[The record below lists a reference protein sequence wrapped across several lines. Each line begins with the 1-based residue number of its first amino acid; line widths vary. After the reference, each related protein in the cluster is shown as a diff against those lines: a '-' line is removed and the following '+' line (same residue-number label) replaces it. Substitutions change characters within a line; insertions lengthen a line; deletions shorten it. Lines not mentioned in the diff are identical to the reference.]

1 MVRNLLYLTVF
12 FAVSHPLFA
21 QVKDAATGSVAS
33 AAETGG
39 IKGGLD
45 DDSDLAPPVAAK
57 PKLPVNSRQPV
68 DSASSQ
74 GSVDNSRKT
83 DKTPAIDAQAGPAK
97 LEIREA
103 IQKRDLPAVER
114 LVEKAAAK
122 YPHDD
127 ELRVAHDYIRLHLHD
142 AKAKAMIAMM
152 QMEGQNLF
160 GHQWI
165 PGRTMADGGWNVS
178 LEAAGRGT
186 NAFQGGPVRQAL
198 VKGYALLDRGE
209 SARAEQV
216 ITDALKRQGESAELY
231 YARVVARG
239 MTKNFNGADADSI
252 KAVTLS
258 RQSPETLSQRASL
271 MMAMTRREEAY
282 AWAQR
287 AIKADPDNADALA
300 VRGRIEWRDR
310 HDPDRALKDLSRAAK
325 LDPDDYAAIYH
336 EGVRRLV
343 RQRALNSL
351 NKGDY
356 RQAFIDASVALKTD
370 PANADAHAVRGQVF
384 LKVGHVEDAIKETTQ
399 ALKSDPEC
407 ENALAYRSIALET
420 LGSRSA
426 ALQDMKRAAAL
437 NPRKFSKIY
446 EVLLRAQKEGAG
458 PLWSREAKISIAEAR

>member
-1 MVRNLLYLTVF
+1 MRGN
-12 FAVSHPLFA
+12 
-21 QVKDAATGSVAS
+21 
-33 AAETGG
+33 
-39 IKGGLD
+39 LD
-45 DDSDLAPPVAAK
+45 DDSDLAPPVTAK
-57 PKLPVNSRQPV
+57 SKLPVDSRQTV
-68 DSASSQ
+68 DTASTQ

-83 DKTPAIDAQAGPAK
+83 EKALVSDAQAEAAK

-114 LVEKAAAK
+114 LVEKAAVK

-142 AKAKAMIAMM
+142 AKAKTMVAMM
-152 QMEGQNLF
+152 QMEGQRLF
-160 GHQWI
+160 GRQWI
-165 PGRTMADGGWNVS
+165 PGRSMTDDGWDVS
-178 LEAAGRGT
+178 LEATGRGT
-186 NAFQGGPVRQAL
+186 NAFHSGAVRQSL
-198 VKGYALLDRGE
+198 VKGYALLDRGD
-209 SARAEQV
+209 ATRAEQV
-216 ITDALKRQGESAELY
+216 ITDTLKRQGESAELY
-231 YARVVARG
+231 YARVMARG
-239 MTKNFNGADADSI
+239 MAKNFNGADADSI

-271 MMAMTRREEAY
+271 MMAMARREEAY
-282 AWAQR
+282 TWAQR
-287 AIKADPDNADALA
+287 AIKSDPDNADALA

-356 RQAFIDASVALKTD
+356 RQAFIDASVALKTE

-384 LKVGHVEDAIKETTQ
+384 LKFGHVEDAIKESTQ

-407 ENALAYRSIALET
+407 ENALAYRSMALET
-420 LGSRSA
+420 LGSRPA
-426 ALQDMKRAAAL
+426 ALQDMKHAAAL
-437 NPRKFSKIY
+437 NPRKFTKLY

-458 PLWSREAKISIAEAR
+458 PLWSREAKISIADAR